1 MFSLSQCDQMFYT
14 VFLRFLK
21 EKNHLYSDIEINL
34 DNIQDNIIT
43 FELEMHI
50 VVENQDNLQLE
61 EGENPV
67 AQFQTPSLETA
78 MTTEVPS
85 DYDLEKAI
93 IVAPGEGNQ
102 PISILN
108 DLYWEEMAHPHLFP
122 TGKIGYKIKRDIPIS
137 TSKYFKQ
144 RLLNFSQIFVADT
157 DYIFFAHSVI

>member
-34 DNIQDNIIT
+34 DNIPDNIIT

-67 AQFQTPSLETA
+67 AQFQTPFTRNSN
-78 MTTEVPS
+78 
-85 DYDLEKAI
+85 DN
-93 IVAPGEGNQ
+93 GG
-102 PISILN
+102 SI
-108 DLYWEEMAHPHLFP
+108 
-122 TGKIGYKIKRDIPIS
+122 
-137 TSKYFKQ
+137 
-144 RLLNFSQIFVADT
+144 
-157 DYIFFAHSVI
+157 